1 MTLDRTQAQNIFKYV
16 VVFLGAWGVF
26 KLITPKPRKSLLL
39 GKLEVKEA
47 EAEERDY
54 IVPPPEMMNEAD
66 LGGNPDQASKAM
78 MALGTYIYSY
88 NNGVSTE
95 ELENGVNKELAND
108 YGLKVYRRRSD
119 GKLVVKDLNGRDVIE
134 YDVIAAKQTAM

>member
-54 IVPPPEMMNEAD
+54 IVPPPDLMSEAD
-66 LGGNPDQASKAM
+66 VNSNPQSANGLL
-78 MALGTYIYSY
+78 ALSVYISEYNKGT
-88 NNGVSTE
+88 STE

-108 YGLKVYRRRSD
+108 YGLTVYRRRSD

-134 YDVIAAKQTAM
+134 YDVIAAKQTAT